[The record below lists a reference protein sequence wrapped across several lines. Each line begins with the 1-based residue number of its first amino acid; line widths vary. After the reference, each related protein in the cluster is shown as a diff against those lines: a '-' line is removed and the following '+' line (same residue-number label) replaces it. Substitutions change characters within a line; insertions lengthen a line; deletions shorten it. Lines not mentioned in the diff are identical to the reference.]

1 MYKLLIVDDDMLA
14 RMGMMSLIDWNAYG
28 YQVIGAVDSGEEA
41 LKIMEKECPDVVF
54 TDVVMHGMDGVE
66 LTRQIKARFPHVL
79 VVALSCYSDIS
90 YVKDIIRLG
99 AEDYLQKLS
108 MRPDKV
114 VSMLKACT
122 AKLNARSS
130 GPQEDRKRKH
140 ADALIRMIG
149 SGARE
154 GELKALM
161 GEREC
166 PVRFMV
172 LCAKTGEDPAG
183 RLNLAEAALDGRGYV
198 SCRFRENAVAALI
211 PDAPEDRLR
220 AQAREILACGGPAE
234 GQGNDPLCV
243 GWGDAFS
250 REDDLQRCFAQADA
264 AAQAFY
270 LADHQDVF
278 FFRPGD
284 KEQLHALYSQ
294 CEQIN
299 RLLEEHALSDVRRQ
313 IPELTRKMKALEGHA
328 LLCRRMY
335 NSLFLRLDALI
346 VEQGGELSMQPAC
359 PSREEGVEQ
368 AQQAFLNRLNH
379 FMESPAYAHAHY
391 RREVRMIMDYIRE
404 NYAQEITLR
413 QLAQH
418 VSMSESY
425 LSSVFRK
432 ETGKTLVNYLE
443 EYRIAQAV
451 RLMAHGNRTLTC
463 VAGMV
468 GYANINYFS
477 RVFKKVRGESP
488 GRFMRRKKFEHFSKN
503 PDESSFNGNELSNNT
518 KNIEKY

>member
-1 MYKLLIVDDDMLA
+1 M
-14 RMGMMSLIDWNAYG
+14 
-28 YQVIGAVDSGEEA
+28 
-41 LKIMEKECPDVVF
+41 VF

-108 MRPDKV
+108 MRPDEV

-140 ADALIRMIG
+140 ADALMRMIG

-220 AQAREILACGGPAE
+220 AQAREILACGGTAE

-250 REDDLQRCFAQADA
+250 REDDLPRQTRPRRPFIWRIIRMCFSSGRETKSSFMRCTASA
-264 AAQAFY
+264 
-270 LADHQDVF
+270 
-278 FFRPGD
+278 
-284 KEQLHALYSQ
+284 
-294 CEQIN
+294 
-299 RLLEEHALSDVRRQ
+299 RRS
-313 IPELTRKMKALEGHA
+313 TA
-328 LLCRRMY
+328 
-335 NSLFLRLDALI
+335 SLK
-346 VEQGGELSMQPAC
+346 SMPF
-359 PSREEGVEQ
+359 PMFG
-368 AQQAFLNRLNH
+368 
-379 FMESPAYAHAHY
+379 
-391 RREVRMIMDYIRE
+391 
-404 NYAQEITLR
+404 
-413 QLAQH
+413 
-418 VSMSESY
+418 
-425 LSSVFRK
+425 
-432 ETGKTLVNYLE
+432 
-443 EYRIAQAV
+443 
-451 RLMAHGNRTLTC
+451 
-463 VAGMV
+463 
-468 GYANINYFS
+468 
-477 RVFKKVRGESP
+477 
-488 GRFMRRKKFEHFSKN
+488 GRFPS
-503 PDESSFNGNELSNNT
+503 
-518 KNIEKY
+518 